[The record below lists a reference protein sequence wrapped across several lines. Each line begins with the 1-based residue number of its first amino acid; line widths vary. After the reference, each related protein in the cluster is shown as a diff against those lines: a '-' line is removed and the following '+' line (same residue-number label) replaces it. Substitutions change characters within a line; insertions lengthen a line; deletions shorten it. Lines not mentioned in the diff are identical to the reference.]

1 MTDPVAETIAI
12 ANAQERLRQ
21 ERETF
26 DQRRT
31 QNARWFI
38 IQQVMAWIAVVFLPG
53 IALPCGWIIF
63 HNSEFA
69 AATVTVAT
77 SALLVDAF
85 GFIFSIW
92 KIVLGSGPT
101 PLEPVTVA
109 VSKGELAAGGQG
121 DSAG

>member
-1 MTDPVAETIAI
+1 MTDPISETIAI

-26 DQRRT
+26 DQRKT
-31 QNARWFI
+31 QSARWFI

-63 HNSEFA
+63 HHSEFA
-69 AATVTVAT
+69 SATVTVAT
-77 SALLVDAF
+77 SALLVDTL

-92 KIVLGSGPT
+92 KIVLGSGPKA
-101 PLEPVTVA
+101 LEPVTA
-109 VSKGELAAGGQG
+109 AAAINELPAGSQA
-121 DSAG
+121 DSEV